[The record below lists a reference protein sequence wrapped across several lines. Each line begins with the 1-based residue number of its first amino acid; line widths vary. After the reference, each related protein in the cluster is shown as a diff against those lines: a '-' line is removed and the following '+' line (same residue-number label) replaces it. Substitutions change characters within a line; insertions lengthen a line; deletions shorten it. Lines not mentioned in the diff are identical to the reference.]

1 MSKISA
7 IDNERVKH
15 VNFVMEE
22 LYSLNADLYESLI
35 DREDSQT
42 KTTIKTII
50 TKLKSIHESFEED
63 L

>member
-1 MSKISA
+1 MPRITA

-15 VNFVMEE
+15 VNFVMDE

-35 DREDSQT
+35 DRKDSDT
-42 KTTIKTII
+42 KTTIKTMI
-50 TKLKSIHESFEED
+50 TKLKTINDSFEED

>member
-1 MSKISA
+1 MPKISA

-15 VNFVMEE
+15 INFVMEE
-22 LYSLNADLYESLI
+22 LNSLNADLYESLM
-35 DREDSQT
+35 DREDNQT

-50 TKLKSIHESFEED
+50 SKLKSIHESFEED